1 VRADSPRSGA
11 QNILPEVTAQ
21 ALLNYYRT
29 VAAGISGLLRNAVF
43 RLYMTV
49 RALWAPTTL
58 GAAALVLD
66 AEGRVLLVRH
76 SYNPGWRLPGGGV
89 GRGEPPAEAV
99 LRELAEEVGLGGGS
113 AAFVSL
119 HTKGA
124 GWATMV
130 VALYR
135 VTGASVA
142 FRPNLEIREICFA
155 DPRQPPAGCTPATLR
170 RLAEFTGQ
178 APLSPYW

>member
-1 VRADSPRSGA
+1 MA
-11 QNILPEVTAQ
+11 
-21 ALLNYYRT
+21 
-29 VAAGISGLLRNAVF
+29 
-43 RLYMTV
+43 V
-49 RALWAPTTL
+49 RALFAPTAL
-58 GAAALVLD
+58 GVSALVMD
-66 AEGRVLLVRH
+66 EAGRVLLVRH

-99 LRELAEEVGLGGGS
+99 LRELGEEVGLGGGS

-119 HTKGA
+119 HTRGV

-135 VTGASVA
+135 VTGASIA

-155 DPRQPPAGCTPATLR
+155 DPRHPPQGCTPATLR
-170 RLAEFTGQ
+170 RLAEFTGK